1 MSDIKEKHPSWFKM
15 KLERRELIRQ
25 LSPETAV
32 NVLLACWD
40 FLETGEKP
48 AGLSPIESVAFA
60 SFMPDMDEAWE
71 RYLTRISSGAKGGR
85 PKKPYGSICPH
96 TAPYGTEEETEPET
110 DTEEDSKR
118 ERADKPPR
126 SRFVP
131 PSVDE
136 VRAYCAERQNGVDAD
151 CFVDF
156 YTANGWKQS
165 RGKSIVDWKA
175 AIRTWEKRETRP
187 KGGDEFA
194 DVV

>member
-1 MSDIKEKHPSWFKM
+1 MQKVDGLKNHMVPYAP
-15 KLERRELIRQ
+15 IR
-25 LSPETAV
+25 
-32 NVLLACWD
+32 
-40 FLETGEKP
+40 
-48 AGLSPIESVAFA
+48 
-60 SFMPDMDEAWE
+60 
-71 RYLTRISSGAKGGR
+71 
-85 PKKPYGSICPH
+85 PH
-96 TAPYGTEEETEPET
+96 TGQKKKQNQKQIQKKTL
-110 DTEEDSKR
+110 R

>member
-1 MSDIKEKHPSWFKM
+1 M

-60 SFMPDMDEAWE
+60 SFMPDIDEAWE

-110 DTEEDSKR
+110 DTEEDSNR

-175 AIRTWEKRETRP
+175 AVRTWEKRETMQ
-187 KGGDEFA
+187 KGGNEFA
-194 DVV
+194 DVI